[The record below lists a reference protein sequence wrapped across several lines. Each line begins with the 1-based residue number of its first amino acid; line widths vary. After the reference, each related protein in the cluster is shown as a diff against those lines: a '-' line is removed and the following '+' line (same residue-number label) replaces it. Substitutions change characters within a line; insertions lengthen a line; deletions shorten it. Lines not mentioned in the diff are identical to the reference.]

1 MYIYFPMYHNEI
13 SDSEPEVIETQY
25 GCVTPESEEK
35 CEKKDGLTGGS
46 SVPTNAV
53 ASHTCKCKDKAWHLS
68 LFLVLNFKVAQ
79 INYSTG

>member
-35 CEKKDGLTGGS
+35 CEKKDGLTGS
-46 SVPTNAV
+46 SSSISVLLATAV
-53 ASHTCKCKDKAWHLS
+53 QKL
-68 LFLVLNFKVAQ
+68 L
-79 INYSTG
+79 